1 MHKFRP
7 LLKKLLTPI
16 TIMLIPHS
24 RTSSINFKIPTAV
37 LGMMLVFVCIGIV
50 YTISLTTH
58 LVDYYLMKKKYAQMN
73 GQIQSMQTTV
83 RSLKQS
89 EEEFK
94 QLFSLKSKKQVL
106 DAVKKDDSDGSID
119 LEELQRHINESLKSV
134 AEIKRYLV
142 KEKDLYRS
150 TPSGWPVT
158 GRISSGFGERIH
170 PQTGK
175 KQFHTGLDL
184 SAASG
189 TPVHATADGIVSVA
203 DRTNG
208 SGNVLVIEHG
218 HGFRTVYAHNS
229 RLDVKVGQ
237 TVERGQII
245 ASTGST
251 GNSTGPHVHYE
262 VWKQGHYINP
272 TAFILERTS
281 KN

>member
-106 DAVKKDDSDGSID
+106 AWSGMVF
-119 LEELQRHINESLKSV
+119 
-134 AEIKRYLV
+134 LV
-142 KEKDLYRS
+142 
-150 TPSGWPVT
+150 
-158 GRISSGFGERIH
+158 
-170 PQTGK
+170 
-175 KQFHTGLDL
+175 
-184 SAASG
+184 
-189 TPVHATADGIVSVA
+189 
-203 DRTNG
+203 
-208 SGNVLVIEHG
+208 
-218 HGFRTVYAHNS
+218 
-229 RLDVKVGQ
+229 
-237 TVERGQII
+237 
-245 ASTGST
+245 
-251 GNSTGPHVHYE
+251 
-262 VWKQGHYINP
+262 
-272 TAFILERTS
+272 
-281 KN
+281 